1 MNRVSVALFGLV
13 MLLIGM
19 ALSPVESASQGKGKK
34 RITVEWLSS
43 KTEPNLG
50 ITYQPIKT
58 GGNEKADWATCEP
71 PAVAVGIFLDG
82 KGGGKLACA
91 QLTLETAPAAR

>member
-1 MNRVSVALFGLV
+1 MNRLSVALFGLA
-13 MLLIGM
+13 MLLVGM
-19 ALSPVESASQGKGKK
+19 TLGPAESAGQGKGKK
-34 RITVEWLSS
+34 KITVEWLHS
-43 KTEPNLG
+43 KAEPNLG
-50 ITYQPIKT
+50 ITYQTIKT

-91 QLTLETAPAAR
+91 QLTLQTAPAEK